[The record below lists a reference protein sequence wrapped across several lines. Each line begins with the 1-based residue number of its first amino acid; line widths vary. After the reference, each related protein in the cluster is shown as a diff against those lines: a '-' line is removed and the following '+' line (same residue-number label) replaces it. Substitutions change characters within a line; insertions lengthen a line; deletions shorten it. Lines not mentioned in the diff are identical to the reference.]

1 MAEDV
6 PDVSTSVIPPGE
18 FNEILFVKF
27 NRAFLSS
34 RFMGSPLP
42 EFHHLRRRQPQYNL
56 EIDSLTLPSFYGERF
71 IRDSL
76 FLGSAAQFAAA
87 RFVSLLCEPIFLS
100 FLITVAPL
108 SASLLIAFLCKHIS
122 IVDSLGIIAPLGLCA

>member
-18 FNEILFVKF
+18 FNEVLFVKF

-56 EIDSLTLPSFYGERF
+56 EIDSLTLPSFYGECF
-71 IRDSL
+71 IIDYL
-76 FLGSAAQFAAA
+76 FLGSAARFAA
-87 RFVSLLCEPIFLS
+87 VCLLREVIFLPS
-100 FLITVAPL
+100 PSIRYPLLSAPL
-108 SASLLIAFLCKHIS
+108 PIAFLRTQF
-122 IVDSLGIIAPLGLCA
+122 